1 MKPLLLCLPCL
12 PVILWLATVPAS
24 ISRPVAA
31 SEMPVV
37 AQRPVAPNSATGWQE
52 SSLPLNQTT
61 RYFRYYVPRNLPNN
75 APVVMVFH
83 GGYQSM
89 RKIFGPNAGG
99 TQAWPELAEAE
110 KFLLVVPNG
119 VNLQTGDTQG
129 DRQSWNDCRKSD
141 AGTGA
146 NALADDVGLT
156 RQLITWATSNYRVDP
171 QRVYATGA
179 SNGGMLTYR
188 LAAELGDKI
197 AAGAAFIANLPA
209 DSECRPLTRPVPM
222 MIVNGTADPIMP
234 WNGGNIAGERGRVL
248 SAEQTVQ
255 YFLGGPSALPPQRRP
270 VPDLNRR
277 DNSMVTILF
286 YPATARHP
294 EVSFYRVDGGG
305 HTMPSMRYPIPPL
318 FQRRLVGTQ
327 NQDMEGARAAWRF
340 LSRHRLGR

>member
-1 MKPLLLCLPCL
+1 MKSGLQCLPCL
-12 PVILWLATVPAS
+12 AVVLWLATVPVLMS
-24 ISRPVAA
+24 K
-31 SEMPVV
+31 SEALVV

-52 SSLPLNQTT
+52 GSLRVNQTT

-75 APVVMVFH
+75 APVVMLFH
-83 GGYQSM
+83 GGNQSM
-89 RKIFGPNAGG
+89 RKIFGSNAGG

-119 VNLQTGDTQG
+119 VNLQTGDAQG

-146 NALADDVGLT
+146 NTQADDVGLM
-156 RQLITWATSNYRVDP
+156 RQLIAWATSNYRVDL
-171 QRVYATGA
+171 QRVYATGS

-188 LAAELGDKI
+188 LAAELSDKI

-222 MIVNGTADPIMP
+222 MIVNGTADPLMP
-234 WNGGNIAGERGRVL
+234 WNGGEIAGERGKVL

-255 YFLGGPSALPPQRRP
+255 YFLGGSSAPPQRRP
-270 VPDLNRR
+270 IPDLNRR
-277 DNSMVTILF
+277 DNSTVTILF

-318 FQRRLVGTQ
+318 FQRRLLGTQ

-340 LSRHRLGR
+340 LSRQRLGR